1 MQHWNATFTQAP
13 GVIVTLHAFLLKFDT
28 EFTAVFFFP
37 NTLTKIAYA
46 RNIMLYK
53 Y

>member
-13 GVIVTLHAFLLKFDT
+13 GEIVMLHAFFLKFDIK
-28 EFTAVFFFP
+28 FTAVFFFH